1 MPRGN
6 PNGNRNP
13 SPATRFKPGK
23 IANPRGATPEQR
35 QAEVRNAWI
44 ATEVR
49 GYFLE
54 ALQIMMLENPTKE
67 ERARLEIAQRRLA
80 MLGPDTLRLLK
91 DSEERGLGSPQSTAA
106 VQVTNPDGS
115 LKQAT
120 ARDIALELLSA
131 KHGKPVTV

>member
-1 MPRGN
+1 LPKGVT
-6 PNGNRNP
+6 NRNP
-13 SPATRFKPGK
+13 SPATRFKPGQSG
-23 IANPRGATPEQR
+23 NPRGKTGFQR
-35 QAEVRNAWI
+35 EMEIRNAQV
-44 ATEVR
+44 ATQVR
-49 GYFLE
+49 GDFLD

-80 MLGPDTLRLLK
+80 MLSPDTLRLLK